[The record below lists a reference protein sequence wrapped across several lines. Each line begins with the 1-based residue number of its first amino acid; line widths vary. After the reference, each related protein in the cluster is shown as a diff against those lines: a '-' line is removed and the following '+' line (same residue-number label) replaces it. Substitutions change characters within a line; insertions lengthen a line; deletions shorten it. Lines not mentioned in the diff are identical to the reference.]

1 MTAAMT
7 AASQASLT
15 CVAAHPTLDR
25 LLHIWAGVPSNRR
38 PQPRENSVSPAV
50 RLGEGCKLI
59 EGCSRAEPGAAGGA
73 GHGMHHAKDRAT
85 RRHPAAGMPCSTTA
99 EQPTRER
106 NSLPGNSAL
115 EAGKKKVTCP
125 RVWPGVS

>member
-38 PQPRENSVSPAV
+38 PQPRLKSVSPAHAV
-50 RLGEGCKLI
+50 RCGDTVGC
-59 EGCSRAEPGAAGGA
+59 GHVGA
-73 GHGMHHAKDRAT
+73 R
-85 RRHPAAGMPCSTTA
+85 P
-99 EQPTRER
+99 
-106 NSLPGNSAL
+106 
-115 EAGKKKVTCP
+115 
-125 RVWPGVS
+125 